1 MFERQTSGSVLCPS
15 CGNLVGVRDE
25 QCLQCGRR
33 NPGMWGFAPAL
44 RLLGDDLGFVP
55 LVLWGC
61 GALYLATL
69 AVDMDSIRGGGVLSF
84 LSPSLQSL
92 FLFGASGAQAVFNFG
107 RWWTVLSAG
116 WLHGGLLHIL
126 FNMMA
131 VRNLAPATT
140 MFYGVGRTV
149 IIYTISGVA
158 GFTASTLAG
167 RYLAWLPFLRGGQWT
182 IGASA
187 SIFGLIGALL
197 YYGRRGGSSLVGEQA
212 KRWALSGLVFGF
224 LVPGIDNWAHL
235 GGLAGGY
242 LAARWLDPLQPE
254 RGNHLLWAG
263 VCLLASAA
271 AIVVSVVEG
280 LKMLQ

>member
-1 MFERQTSGSVLCPS
+1 
-15 CGNLVGVRDE
+15 
-25 QCLQCGRR
+25 
-33 NPGMWGFAPAL
+33 
-44 RLLGDDLGFVP
+44 
-55 LVLWGC
+55 
-61 GALYLATL
+61 
-69 AVDMDSIRGGGVLSF
+69 
-84 LSPSLQSL
+84 
-92 FLFGASGAQAVFNFG
+92 
-107 RWWTVLSAG
+107 VLSAG

-140 MFYGVGRTV
+140 AFYGVGRTV
-149 IIYTISGVA
+149 IIYTAAGVA

-167 RYLAWLPFLRGGQWT
+167 RYLYFLPFLRGGQWT

-187 SIFGLIGALL
+187 SVFGLIGALL
-197 YYGRRGGSSLVGEQA
+197 YYGRRGGSSLVSEQA

-242 LAARWLDPLQPE
+242 VVSRWLDPLLPE
-254 RGNHLLWAG
+254 RADHLLWAG
-263 VCLLASAA
+263 LCLLASGA

-280 LKMLQ
+280 LELLR